1 MDFEELMRGR
11 RWVPIRGCPGR
22 FILGGG
28 PVRLRPEEL
37 AGPGCE
43 PKEFRVAG
51 TRDAVVVVRFDGG
64 GLISYR
70 KSGGEYL
77 HTLNTEEGFGRKL
90 EQLGL
95 SSPADTDTR

>member
-1 MDFEELMRGR
+1 MSLVGFEELMQSH

-28 PVRLRPEEL
+28 PVGLRPEDL
-37 AGPGCE
+37 AGPGFE
-43 PKEFRVAG
+43 LKEFRIMGA
-51 TRDAVVVVRFDGG
+51 RDIVVVTRLTGG

-70 KSGGEYL
+70 KAEGVYL

-90 EQLGL
+90 AQLGISL
-95 SSPADTDTR
+95 